1 MDKTFKFGGLTLTQ
15 QALLVFIASTVSA
28 LGALFLMRKDKIAL
42 SAAVFI
48 GMLAAGFY
56 ATYLTNCAI
65 VGECRKLAW
74 FLVVMSIIAA
84 LAVPVRVKMLKSSI
98 SN

>member
-1 MDKTFKFGGLTLTQ
+1 MQKTFKLGGVTLTQ
-15 QALLVFIASTVSA
+15 QAFLVFISSTVSA
-28 LGALFLMRKDKIAL
+28 IGALFLMRKDKIAL

-48 GMLAAGFY
+48 GMLAGGFY

-65 VGECRKLAW
+65 VGDCRRLAW

-84 LAVPVRVKMLKSSI
+84 LAIPVRVKMLKSSI

>member
-1 MDKTFKFGGLTLTQ
+1 MSKTYKIGGVTLTQ
-15 QALLVFIASTVSA
+15 QALAVFIVSTVSA
-28 LGALFLMRKDKIAL
+28 IGALFLMRKDKIAL

-56 ATYLTNCAI
+56 ATYLTNCTI
-65 VGECRKLAW
+65 VGECKKLAW

-84 LAVPVRVKMLKSSI
+84 LAVPVRVKMLKNNI
-98 SN
+98 GK